1 MQSSTRWNL
10 GLALLLIA
18 SSLVTL
24 VWWIPMDIESG
35 LVIEERR
42 AIVVG
47 DALAPT
53 IATVGILLFSLALA
67 LSTFLGGAA
76 TDEPK
81 VGVSRANAL
90 NLAAMALIL
99 VVSLGLM
106 VWAGPATVA
115 ALQSAG
121 FEVKEYRL
129 LTSTVPYKYIG
140 FVLGGVVLVAG
151 LIAWIEGRFTWR
163 ALLTGVGA
171 VTVLIIVYDLPFD
184 TLLLP
189 PNGSQ

>member
-1 MQSSTRWNL
+1 MQSSTWWNL

-18 SSLVTL
+18 SSVVTL
-24 VWWIPMDIESG
+24 VWWIPTDIESG
-35 LVIEERR
+35 LIIEERR

-67 LSTFLGGAA
+67 LTSFFGGAVS
-76 TDEPK
+76 DEPD

-90 NLAAMALIL
+90 NLATMALIL
-99 VVSLGLM
+99 AVSLGLM
-106 VWAGPATVA
+106 VWAGPAVVS
-115 ALQSAG
+115 ALQTAG

-140 FVLGGVVLVAG
+140 FVVGGIVLVVG
-151 LIAWIEGRFTWR
+151 LISWIEGRVSWR
-163 ALLTGVGA
+163 ALLTAVGA
-171 VTVLIIVYDLPFD
+171 VAALIVVYDVPFD